1 MKKFLRRRWLTI
13 VIVVVIAAAVAT
25 AAFVLFGRDKS
36 SSTHY
41 LTSTATTG
49 TVSNT
54 VQSDFTVGDANDAM
68 TISLSGTGSSSSS
81 NSSSSNAASTTATG
95 SNGGSSIITASA
107 LAATT
112 AILTAKSGVG
122 ESPAPSPSSTTVGAP
137 TLTGFAPVRGPVGT
151 TVTLTGSGLSAPIAV
166 TFNGRN
172 AYFQVVSDTQ
182 VRAIVPAGAKSG
194 LITLATALGTAT
206 SAASFTVTPTAKP
219 TPRPTATPGGNA
231 SSRSTASSGSS
242 FTGGGGVA
250 TTSNGSSTSSS
261 SSSNSSSSSSSL
273 GVATRVYVAAG
284 AQPRTLE
291 HLLSVSGKP
300 IYAFVS
306 STPLYKTLSTSLG
319 TGSQRSNVASL
330 QRALKAAGYFSG
342 TVNGNFGSTTRAALE
357 DWQGA
362 RGLSKTGKITTSTFV
377 WVPKGATIESWNV
390 RLGGAVSRSTALATI
405 DFPRDL
411 LVAAQVTQ
419 ADLSSLKV
427 GQTAA
432 CTIDGL
438 TNGSFDAKITS
449 ISTQPAS
456 SSSSGSSSSTTDYTV
471 DLQPDS
477 LPSLA
482 RSGMT
487 GSLSVTIAKRSN
499 VLVVPTS
506 AVSGGA
512 SSSFVQVMQNGKPTY
527 RQVTTGLST
536 SSLTQITSGLTAGEV
551 VVTGTYTNSA
561 STSTS
566 TSTGSGLGG
575 LGGLGGGS
583 FPRRSSGGSSGNF
596 PVPGAGQ

>member
-13 VIVVVIAAAVAT
+13 AIVIVIAAAAAT

-54 VQSDFTVGDANDAM
+54 VQADFTVGDANDAM

-81 NSSSSNAASTTATG
+81 NSNSSNAANTTAAA
-95 SNGGSSIITASA
+95 SNGGSSIITVSA
-107 LAATT
+107 LAGAS
-112 AILTAKSGVG
+112 AILTAESGVG

-137 TLTGFAPVRGPVGT
+137 TLTGFAPMRGPVGT
-151 TVTLTGSGLSAPIAV
+151 TVILTGSGLSAPIAV
-166 TFNGRN
+166 SFNGRD

-182 VRAIVPAGAKSG
+182 VRAIVPARATSG
-194 LITLATALGTAT
+194 PITLATANGTAT

-219 TPRPTATPGGNA
+219 TPRPTAKPGGNS
-231 SSRSTASSGSS
+231 SSRSTTPSGGS
-242 FTGGGGVA
+242 FTGQGTSGVT
-250 TTSNGSSTSSS
+250 TTSSGGSTGSSS
-261 SSSNSSSSSSSL
+261 SSSSSSSL
-273 GVATRVYVAAG
+273 GVVTRVYVAAG
-284 AQPRTLE
+284 ARPRTLE

-306 STPLYKTLSTSLG
+306 STPLYKTLSTSLSS
-319 TGSQRSNVASL
+319 GSQRKNVASL

-342 TVNGNFGSTTRAALE
+342 TVNGDFGSSTKTALE

-362 RGLSKTGKITTSTFV
+362 HGLSETGTVTTSTFV
-377 WVPKGATIESWNV
+377 WVPKGAAIESWNV
-390 RLGGAVSRSTALATI
+390 GLGGTVSSSTALATV

-411 LVAAQVTQ
+411 LVEAQVTQ

-456 SSSSGSSSSTTDYTV
+456 SSSSGSSSSTTEYTV
-471 DLQPDS
+471 DLQPNS

-506 AVSGGA
+506 AVSGSV

-551 VVTGTYTNSA
+551 VVTGTYSNSA
-561 STSTS
+561 SSTTNS
-566 TSTGSGLGG
+566 SNGLGG
-575 LGGLGGGS
+575 LGGLGGGGS
-583 FPRRSSGGSSGNF
+583 FRRSGNGSGVNAF
-596 PVPGAGQ
+596 PAPGQ